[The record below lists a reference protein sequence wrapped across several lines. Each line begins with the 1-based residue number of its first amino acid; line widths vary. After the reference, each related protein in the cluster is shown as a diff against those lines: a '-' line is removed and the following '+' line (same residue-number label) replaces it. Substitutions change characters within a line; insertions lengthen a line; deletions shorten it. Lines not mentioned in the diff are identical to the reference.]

1 MTKYCLETKC
11 IQCCIETNMILSN
24 RDIEIIETLGYMTGF
39 FVSENKGW
47 LQLKN
52 SHGRCVFH
60 NGNECTIYDHRPE
73 GCSLYPVV
81 YDKTNK
87 KAILDDECQRR
98 NCFSLTKTKVK
109 QLTTLVCL
117 LEKERTQR
125 LSRKITKKAP

>member
-1 MTKYCLETKC
+1 
-11 IQCCIETNMILSN
+11 MILSN
-24 RDIEIIETLGYMTGF
+24 RDIETIETLGYMTGF
-39 FVSENKGW
+39 FVSENKEW

-60 NGNECTIYDHRPE
+60 KGNECTIYDHRPE
-73 GCSLYPVV
+73 GCRLYPVV

-87 KAILDDECQRR
+87 KAILDDECPRR
-98 NCFSLTKTKVK
+98 NCFSLSKTKVK

-125 LSRKITKKAP
+125 MRRKITKKAP